1 MFVSPC
7 LRRNRLAYGHAS
19 ANQSQKQTR
28 TCTSRMLRHCRFI
41 CPHYNLRSPQK
52 PCTSRMLQHRH
63 LLFTYTCAHT
73 EGCANACS
81 DAHAHIQNAHYWTCK
96 LICAHTKCRATA
108 NDPFHARV
116 SETSGEMKQTK
127 MSVFNCFYG
136 HLGSCA
142 TGRAVALVDVQL
154 FFQAHQQLR
163 RCPFSPN
170 FSKNGMLPS
179 SFSPALAHMGD
190 ATPPDVHVHLRTYAT
205 LCHQTFEC
213 ICADNECYA
222 TLFSR
227 RCTRTRPYWQQ
238 SAGR

>member
-1 MFVSPC
+1 
-7 LRRNRLAYGHAS
+7 
-19 ANQSQKQTR
+19 
-28 TCTSRMLRHCRFI
+28 MLRHCRLI
-41 CPHYNLRSPQK
+41 CSHYNFRSPQK
-52 PCTSRMLQHRH
+52 PCASRMLQYRH

-96 LICAHTKCRATA
+96 RICAHTKCRATA

-116 SETSGEMKQTK
+116 SETWGEMKQTK

-136 HLGSCA
+136 HLGRLWTCSCPC
-142 TGRAVALVDVQL
+142 
-154 FFQAHQQLR
+154 
-163 RCPFSPN
+163 RCPAILASTSTTTPVSGSPN

-179 SFSPALAHMGD
+179 SFSPALAHIGD

-227 RCTRTRPYWQQ
+227 RCTRTRPHWQQ